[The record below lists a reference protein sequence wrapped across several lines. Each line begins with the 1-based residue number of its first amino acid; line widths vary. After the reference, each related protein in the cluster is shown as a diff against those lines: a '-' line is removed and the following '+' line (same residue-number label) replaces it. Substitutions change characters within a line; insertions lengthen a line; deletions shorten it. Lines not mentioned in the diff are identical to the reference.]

1 MRISDW
7 SSDGCPSDLFLV
19 TKRLKDG
26 TALPDDDEQ
35 LRRRSSPHIIQLTLM
50 VRSITTG
57 VAEHETTI
65 LVLRHER
72 ASGTRTS
79 SVSRLFDGRARV
91 DILLGS
97 LAAVFRQ
104 MLSIFRLE
112 TLFRSFSDEFDEL
125 IRRRRFHDEVRKL
138 AVPSLLEARFRLSL
152 DEKLAKLLLLRKR
165 GVHHDPIDRACRRLF
180 RSEEHTSELQSLMRI
195 SY

>member
-1 MRISDW
+1 MCLYRCSFFFASRRRHTRCALVTGVQTCALPIF
-7 SSDGCPSDLFLV
+7 CTHLHFLV
-19 TKRLKDG
+19 TKRLKDC
-26 TALPDDDEQ
+26 TALPDDGEQ

-72 ASGTRTS
+72 AYGTRTS
-79 SVSRLFDGRARV
+79 SVSRLFDGRVRV

-125 IRRRRFHDEVRKL
+125 IRRRRFHEI
-138 AVPSLLEARFRLSL
+138 
-152 DEKLAKLLLLRKR
+152 
-165 GVHHDPIDRACRRLF
+165 GRANV
-180 RSEEHTSELQSLMRI
+180 
-195 SY
+195 